1 MSNKDLLDHDH
12 IQAQIA
18 NLMADTANINQ
29 RTEWYVIT
37 LLIMGA
43 GAFAAAFMA
52 IGKYLF

>member
-1 MSNKDLLDHDH
+1 MNQEQSSHDK

-29 RTEWYVIT
+29 RTKWYVTT